1 MNKNLGTLVLVILAF
16 SMTGRAQD
24 SVIVDSLNSSIP
36 TLQTD
41 YNINTVF
48 DILEKKFETMPRDQA
63 FRAANLSLERA
74 RESGNRL
81 SIIFAIR
88 NLGKLYS
95 NHGNKE
101 DALKYF
107 QQAVE
112 ISKEEKKGSFG
123 QAVALLHF
131 GLFMTDQG
139 LLSEGL
145 QSLLEASKYFEDMS
159 MLSYVI
165 LCHYEAMLVHF
176 SAKNYHQ
183 GMEEGYRV
191 LAFQDKLPSADVNY
205 SVDFQRM
212 STYNTIGL
220 CNRELGQ
227 YDMAIINYDKALQL
241 GKKIENEFWL
251 GLINGNKAVVLK
263 QMGRTDDAL
272 ASLLADYRTSVKF
285 KVWSSAGIACITIS
299 DIYLEKKNVKVAGLY
314 LDSARMMF
322 ARESDKYASRRAA
335 SHLYKEDAKYYSAIK
350 KYPEAYTA
358 LWKHVELRDSLSYE
372 QESLS
377 MAKAKA
383 SYDLDRKQTEIEL
396 LTKNNEIQQERIR
409 SQKTLFIAT
418 LVVLIL
424 VILLSVNLIYNFR
437 RQKNIY
443 HLLRTQRDEIEAK
456 NAALELQGAKLQ
468 ENNQYIQSLNAKLEQ
483 KVATRTSELEET
495 NKELD
500 TFLYH
505 SSHDIRRPI
514 TTLLGLDHIARQISK
529 EPEVISLFDKVAETA
544 RSMDNMLFKMQM
556 VYELNKPDHPLELTD
571 VSEIISSVTSLFKTE
586 FDRTD
591 MTNHLTLVDNLK
603 IFSNRILLSIVL
615 RNLIENAILFR
626 KTHTDAQPFVDIIV
640 QKTNATTVEI
650 AITDNGI
657 GIEEKYQHQVFELYF
672 RGSPAS
678 RGNGLGLYLV
688 RKAVGKLNGTISL
701 MSDYGMGST
710 FTIVLPI
717 VQ

>member
-1 MNKNLGTLVLVILAF
+1 MNKNLGALVLVILAF
-16 SMTGRAQD
+16 STAVRAQD
-24 SVIVDSLNSSIP
+24 SVVVDSLNSSIP
-36 TLQTD
+36 ALQTD

-48 DILEKKFETMPRDQA
+48 DLLEKKFESMPRDQA
-63 FRAANLSLERA
+63 FRAASLSLERA
-74 RESGNRL
+74 RESGNKL
-81 SIIFAIR
+81 SVIFATR
-88 NLGKLYS
+88 NLGKLH
-95 NHGNKE
+95 NQHGNKE
-101 DALKYF
+101 EALKYF
-107 QQAVE
+107 QKAIE
-112 ISKEEKKGSFG
+112 ISRGTEKGSFG
-123 QAVALLHF
+123 QAIALLHF
-131 GLFMTDQG
+131 GLFMSDQG

-145 QSLLEASKYFEDMS
+145 QSLLEASRYFEDLN

-165 LCHYEAMLVHF
+165 LCHYEATLIHF

-191 LAFQDKLPSADVNY
+191 LAFQDRLPSTEIDY
-205 SVDFQRM
+205 FQRM
-212 STYNTIGL
+212 STYNTIAL

-227 YDMAIINYDKALQL
+227 KDMAIINYDKALEL
-241 GKKIENEFWL
+241 AKKLHNEFWM

-263 QMGRTDDAL
+263 QMGRSNDAL
-272 ASLLADYRTSVKF
+272 NSLLADFRTSIKF
-285 KVWSSAGIACITIS
+285 KVWSSAGIAAVTIS
-299 DIYLEKKNVKVAGLY
+299 DIYLENKNIKVAGLY

-322 ARESDKYASRRAA
+322 AREGDKFAARRAA
-335 SHLYKEDAKYYSAIK
+335 SHLYKEEAKYHSAIR
-350 KYPEAYTA
+350 KYPEAYAA
-358 LWKHVELRDSLSYE
+358 LWKHVELRDSLSFE

-383 SYDLDRKQTEIEL
+383 SYELDRKQTEIEL

-437 RQKNIY
+437 RQKHIY
-443 HLLRTQRDEIEAK
+443 QLLRTQRDEIEAK
-456 NAALELQGAKLQ
+456 NAALEQQGAKLQ

-483 KVATRTSELEET
+483 KVAERTSELETT

-514 TTLLGLDHIARQISK
+514 TTLLGLDHIARQISNDA
-529 EPEVISLFDKVAETA
+529 EVILLFDKVAETA

-571 VSEIISSVTSLFKTE
+571 LSEVVTSVTSLFRME
-586 FDRTD
+586 FDRTG

-626 KTHTDAQPFVDIIV
+626 KTNADAHPYVDIIV
-640 QKTNATTVEI
+640 QKTNAVTVEI

-657 GIEEKYQHQVFELYF
+657 GIEAKYQQQVFELYF

-688 RKAVGKLNGTISL
+688 KKSIEKLNGTISL

>member
-1 MNKNLGTLVLVILAF
+1 MNKNLGAFVFIILIL
-16 SMTGRAQD
+16 SIRTSAQD
-24 SVIVDSLNSSIP
+24 SMIVDSLNSTIP

-41 YNINTVF
+41 HNINRVF
-48 DILEKKFETMPRDQA
+48 DLLGKNLETMPREQA
-63 FRAANLSLERA
+63 FKSANLSLERA
-74 RESGNRL
+74 RESGNTL
-81 SIIFAIR
+81 SVVFALR

-95 NHGNKE
+95 QHGNKE
-101 DALKYF
+101 EALKHL
-107 QQAVE
+107 QNAVE
-112 ISKEEKKGSFG
+112 LSKEKKGMAFG
-123 QAVALLHF
+123 QAIAALHF
-131 GLFMTDQG
+131 GEFMSSQG
-139 LLSEGL
+139 LFSEGL
-145 QSLLEASKYFEDMS
+145 QSLLEASKIFES
-159 MLSYVI
+159 LNMLSYVI
-165 LCHYEAMLVHF
+165 LCHYEASNIHF
-176 SAKNYHQ
+176 AAKNFHQ
-183 GMEEGYRV
+183 CMEEGYRV
-191 LAFQDKLPSADVNY
+191 LDFQDKLPLSDI
-205 SVDFQRM
+205 DEGTEFQRM

-220 CNRELGQ
+220 CNGELQ
-227 YDMAIINYDKALQL
+227 QFDMALINYDKALTIA
-241 GKKIENEFWL
+241 KKIRNEFWI

-263 QMGRTDDAL
+263 KMGRVDDAL
-272 ASLLADYRTSVKF
+272 KSLLEDFKISIKF
-285 KVWSSAGIACITIS
+285 KVWNSAGIAAVTIS
-299 DIYLEKKNVKVAGLY
+299 DIYLERKNVKAAALY
-314 LDSARMMF
+314 LDSARIMF
-322 ARESDKYASRRAA
+322 ARDTDKLTSRRGA
-335 SHLYKEDAKYYSAIK
+335 SYLYKAEAKYYRTINRNDLG
-350 KYPEAYTA
+350 YTA
-358 LWKHVELRDSLSYE
+358 LLKHIELRDSLSHE

-418 LVVLIL
+418 LIVLIL

-456 NAALELQGAKLQ
+456 NAELESQGAMLQ

-483 KVATRTSELEET
+483 KVAERTSELEET

-514 TTLLGLDHIARQISK
+514 TTLLGLDHVGRQISK
-529 EPEVISLFDKVAETA
+529 DQEVILLFDKVAETA
-544 RSMDNMLFKMQM
+544 RSMDSMLFKMQM
-556 VYELNKPDHPLELTD
+556 VYELNKPNHPLELTD
-571 VSEIISSVTSLFKTE
+571 ISEVITSVTSLFKSE
-586 FDRTD
+586 FGRIGMKHH
-591 MTNHLTLVDNLK
+591 MTPVDNLK

-626 KTHTDAQPFVDIIV
+626 KTHTAAEPFVDITV
-640 QKTNATTVEI
+640 QKNHAAAIEI
-650 AITDNGI
+650 AIVDNGI
-657 GIEEKYQHQVFELYF
+657 GIEEKYQKQVFDLYF

-688 RKAVGKLNGTISL
+688 EKAVGKLNGTISM